1 MQRMLFPLPGIPRA
15 FTIPILLALGACAA
29 AGDAPHAAHAPQ
41 AMARSHDTRVAVRF
55 PPALREHT
63 LANMRDHLAT
73 LQQVQE
79 ALASAAYDRAAELA
93 EHRLGL
99 SSLEA
104 HGAHE
109 VARYMPAG
117 MQEAG
122 SAMHRAASR
131 FAIEA
136 TNAGATGDAKPAL
149 AALATLTG
157 QCVACHAA
165 YRFEN
170 QGSVASSQPR

>member
-1 MQRMLFPLPGIPRA
+1 MGAATRA
-15 FTIPILLALGACAA
+15 AFAAAAVLLAGCAA
-29 AGDAPHAAHAPQ
+29 GGAGPSMHAMHMAQAAP
-41 AMARSHDTRVAVRF
+41 DTRAAVRF
-55 PPALREHT
+55 PQALREHT

-73 LQQVQE
+73 LERIQD
-79 ALASAAYDRAAELA
+79 ALARSAYDEASSLA
-93 EHRLGL
+93 ERRLGL

-109 VARYMPAG
+109 VAPFMPPG

-122 SAMHRAASR
+122 TAMHKAASR

-136 TNAGATGDAKPAL
+136 TNAGATGDAKPAM
-149 AALATLTG
+149 AALARLTA

-165 YRFEN
+165 YRLE
-170 QGSVASSQPR
+170 

>member
-1 MQRMLFPLPGIPRA
+1 MK
-15 FTIPILLALGACAA
+15 TILAPALLLLAAGCAA
-29 AGDAPHAAHAPQ
+29 PEGHIHDP
-41 AMARSHDTRVAVRF
+41 AMAAMHGALAPDTRLAVRF
-55 PPALREHT
+55 PPELRTHT

-79 ALASAAYDRAAELA
+79 ALGRAEYDRAASLA
-93 EHRLGL
+93 ESRLGL

-104 HGAHE
+104 HGAHQ
-109 VARYMPAG
+109 VAPYMPAG

-122 SAMHRAASR
+122 TAMHKAASR

-136 TNAGATGDAKPAL
+136 ANAGATGDAKPAL
-149 AALATLTG
+149 AALATVTA

-165 YRFEN
+165 YRFE
-170 QGSVASSQPR
+170 

>member
-1 MQRMLFPLPGIPRA
+1 MSRSILAA
-15 FTIPILLALGACAA
+15 FFLATACAA
-29 AGDAPHAAHAPQ
+29 PQAPQTSMAAHPHAPD
-41 AMARSHDTRVAVRF
+41 AREAVRF
-55 PPALREHT
+55 PPDLREHT

-73 LQQVQE
+73 LQQIQD
-79 ALASAAYDRAAELA
+79 AMARGAWDRASDLA

-109 VARYMPAG
+109 VARYMPGG

-122 SAMHRAASR
+122 FAMHKAASR

-136 TNAGATGDAKPAL
+136 ANSGATGDARPAI
-149 AALATLTG
+149 AALATLTA

-165 YRFEN
+165 YRLE
-170 QGSVASSQPR
+170 